1 MKKMIIAL
9 MAVLMTV
16 GVASAQN
23 YMVVD
28 SEKVFKSI
36 ADYNNALAQIET
48 LATEYQKVVDEKF
61 KEVEQL
67 YNTYMQQR
75 ASLSQSSQ
83 QQYEQLILQK
93 EAEATEYQESLF
105 GTDGTL
111 MNKRLELI
119 QPIQERV
126 FNAIESFSKQYG
138 YDLVIDISANPTILY
153 YSSKVDF
160 TDRIIEALKN

>member
-9 MAVLMTV
+9 LAVVMSV

-23 YMVVD
+23 YMVID
-28 SEKVFKSI
+28 SEKVFKSV
-36 ADYNNALAQIET
+36 AAYNEALEDIEK
-48 LATEYQKVVDEKF
+48 LATQYQDAVDKKF
-61 KEVEQL
+61 AEVENL
-67 YNTYMQQR
+67 YNSYMQQR
-75 ASLSQSSQ
+75 SSLSMSAQ

-126 FNAIESFSKQYG
+126 FNTIESFSKQYG

-153 YSSKVDF
+153 YSTKVDF
-160 TDRIIEALKN
+160 TDRIIEALKK

>member
-9 MAVLMTV
+9 MAVVMSV

-23 YMVVD
+23 YMVID
-28 SEKVFKSI
+28 SEKVFKSV
-36 ADYNNALAQIET
+36 AAYNEALENIEQ
-48 LATEYQKVVDEKF
+48 LATQYQDAVDKKF
-61 KEVEQL
+61 AEVENL
-67 YNTYMQQR
+67 YNSYMQQR
-75 ASLSQSSQ
+75 SSLSMSAQ

-126 FNAIESFSKQYG
+126 FNTIESFSKQYG

-153 YSSKVDF
+153 YSTKVDF
-160 TDRIIEALKN
+160 TDRIIEALKK